1 MLKKIIL
8 KALAVYFLLI
18 NIIQAAESG
27 GMPQLD
33 PEFWFSQIFW
43 LVITFGIL
51 YLVLSKLIL
60 PRIGD
65 NLETRKSQVLDN
77 LELAEKQKN
86 ESEAKLKELDN
97 ISWKTKIDAKN
108 LFNESRKKL
117 LEDINNKRQKLE
129 EEIDKELKIVE
140 VEIEELKKRS
150 PEKVNKIAI
159 ETSSDLINQLIGA
172 NVNNSSITAIVS
184 DIVSKNKTSW
194 LLMQHFG

>member
-1 MLKKIIL
+1 MFKKIIFISL
-8 KALAVYFLLI
+8 VVYFLLI
-18 NIIQAAESG
+18 NFIQAAESG

-60 PRIGD
+60 PKISD

-77 LELAEKQKN
+77 LELAEKQRN
-86 ESEAKLKELDN
+86 DSETKLKEFDN
-97 ISWKTKIDAKN
+97 IILKSKIDAKN

-117 LEDINNKRQKLE
+117 LNDINNKRQKLE
-129 EEIDKELKIVE
+129 KEIDEELKIVE
-140 VEIEELKKRS
+140 TDIEELKKKS
-150 PEKVNKIAI
+150 PDKINKIAV
-159 ETSSDLINQLIGA
+159 ETSSDLINQLIGG

-184 DIVSKNKTSW
+184 DIANKNKN
-194 LLMQHFG
+194 L

>member
-1 MLKKIIL
+1 MFKKIIFIIL
-8 KALAVYFLLI
+8 VVYFLLI
-18 NIIQAAESG
+18 NFIQAAESG

-60 PRIGD
+60 PKISD

-77 LELAEKQKN
+77 LELAEKQRN
-86 ESEAKLKELDN
+86 DSETKLKEFDN
-97 ISWKTKIDAKN
+97 IILKSKIDAKN

-117 LEDINNKRQKLE
+117 LNDINNKRQKLE
-129 EEIDKELKIVE
+129 KEIDEELKIVE
-140 VEIEELKKRS
+140 TDIEELKKKS
-150 PEKVNKIAI
+150 PDKINKIAV
-159 ETSSDLINQLIGA
+159 ETSSDLINQLIGG

-184 DIVSKNKTSW
+184 DIANKNKN
-194 LLMQHFG
+194 L

>member
-8 KALAVYFLLI
+8 KTSAVYFISLNL
-18 NIIQAAESG
+18 IQAAESG

-60 PRIGD
+60 PKISD

-77 LELAEKQKN
+77 LEVAEKQRN
-86 ESEAKLKELDN
+86 DSEAKLREFDN
-97 ISWKTKIDAKN
+97 IILKSKINAKN

-117 LEDINNKRQKLE
+117 LDNINNKRLKLE
-129 EEIDKELKIVE
+129 QELDKEVKIVE
-140 VEIEELKKRS
+140 AEIEELKKKA
-150 PEKVNKIAI
+150 PEKINNIAV
-159 ETSSDLINQLIGA
+159 ETSSDIIHQLIGA

-184 DIVSKNKTSW
+184 DIASKNKT
-194 LLMQHFG
+194 L